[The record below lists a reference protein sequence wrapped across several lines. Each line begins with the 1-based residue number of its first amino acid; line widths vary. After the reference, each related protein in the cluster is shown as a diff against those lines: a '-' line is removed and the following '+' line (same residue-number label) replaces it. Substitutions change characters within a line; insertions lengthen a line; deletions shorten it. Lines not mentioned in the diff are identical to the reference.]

1 MKRLRILWRILK
13 ITGFNTFVSSFV
25 AYLFISALG
34 LTLIEPHIKT
44 FADGLWFAFITATT
58 VGYGDILATTLLGRL
73 ICVTLTLFGLIFFGC
88 LSGVIV
94 NYYTELTKKS

>member
-13 ITGFNTFVSSFV
+13 ITGFNRFVSSFV

-34 LTLIEPHIKT
+34 LTLIEPQIKI
-44 FADGLWFAFITATT
+44 FADGLCFSFITATT
-58 VGYGDILATTLLGRL
+58 VGYGDLLATTLVGRH

-94 NYYTELTKKS
+94 NYYTELTKRS